1 MLAFELAD
9 KVVKVDSGDACCSE
23 TKGVV
28 YNTSPS
34 DPISPNRR
42 KAANG
47 YEVTG
52 LKRVRWPAGWP
63 EHTGLDDLSLGHLLQ
78 VTTIEVDDGQIDVD
92 VLTLET
98 CKRVNL

>member
-9 KVVKVDSGDACCSE
+9 KVVTVDSGDACCSE
-23 TKGVV
+23 TKGVI
-28 YNTSPS
+28 YNIGPS
-34 DPISPNRR
+34 DLISPNPR

-47 YEVTG
+47 YEVIG
-52 LKRVRWPAGWP
+52 LKRVRRPANWP

-78 VTTIEVDDGQIDVD
+78 VATIEVDYGQIDVD